1 MMYYIIVSNCNRWFI
16 SKHSKPLKE
25 EIVRF
30 PPYQDSMDPY
40 RGTTVLPYLEVFYNY
55 EGQGNVNPTRWDSQ
69 DDEVLF
75 DTNDSRS
82 LPSASQSLASV
93 SHERSM
99 ETISGRRSR
108 VSSQENGRLTSVYF
122 CISN

>member
-1 MMYYIIVSNCNRWFI
+1 
-16 SKHSKPLKE
+16 
-25 EIVRF
+25 
-30 PPYQDSMDPY
+30 MDPY

-108 VSSQENGRLTSVYF
+108 VSSQENGRLISVYF
-122 CISN
+122 CISKQDISVYYLVYFCILYNILYNSFIL